1 MLAIVFS
8 FLIKYTDYDYP
19 FAIIYRFRFVER
31 STSHYELSV
40 LFVVVRVDTNSDID
54 PVHALKNCLV
64 RLVQNVN

>member
-1 MLAIVFS
+1 VGLRVTS
-8 FLIKYTDYDYP
+8 REYRSLPSRGLPT
-19 FAIIYRFRFVER
+19 IYRFRFVER